1 MEPSERPVRW
11 SGVAQE
17 TARDQDGAQVGA
29 QDGVGASTPSYSA
42 GLRRDMDVLREL
54 ASEESLRRSGL
65 GVVRIAERLGR
76 EKSQVSRALRAL
88 EAEGL
93 VERDPRNRTY
103 QVGWGRYTRAA
114 RGVET
119 RLVRAASTHLHRL
132 AERHRGTVRL
142 SVLIGG
148 QVLPLI
154 TVTPGSTARAEAPAD
169 ASAEPLLSTPSGPA
183 LVLDWSD
190 AALAALVAAGDA
202 DAEQVL
208 AEHLAHARR
217 QGYVRFDEPLRLA
230 APVRDFRGIVLGA
243 VELARAPDA
252 ENLPGTAEAAGR
264 AVAETAAELSGDLG
278 YERR

>member
-1 MEPSERPVRW
+1 M
-11 SGVAQE
+11 AHE
-17 TARDQDGAQVGA
+17 TARDEGGMQDRVSP
-29 QDGVGASTPSYSA
+29 STSSYSA

-103 QVGWGRYTRAA
+103 QLGWGLYALAA

-132 AERHRGTVRL
+132 AERRHGTARL

-154 TVTPGSTARAEAPAD
+154 TVTPGSTARADALTD

-183 LVLDWSD
+183 LILDWSD
-190 AALAALVAAGDA
+190 AALAALAPVDVGGPRTLAG
-202 DAEQVL
+202 
-208 AEHLAHARR
+208 HLSHVR
-217 QGYVRFDEPLRLA
+217 QEGYVRFDDPLRVA
-230 APVRDFRGIVLGA
+230 APVRDFRSIVLGA
-243 VELARAPDA
+243 IELGRPPDA
-252 ENLPGTAEAAGR
+252 DPLEPGTAELIGAAVR
-264 AVAETAAELSGDLG
+264 DAAAELSRDLG
-278 YERR
+278 YEQR